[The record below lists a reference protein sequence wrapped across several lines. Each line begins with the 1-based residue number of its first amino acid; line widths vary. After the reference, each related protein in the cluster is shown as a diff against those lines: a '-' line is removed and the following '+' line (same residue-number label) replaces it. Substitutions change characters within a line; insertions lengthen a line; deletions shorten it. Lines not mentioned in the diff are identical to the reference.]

1 MTPTSA
7 EQPLWSELREGRGLV
22 VLLRHARTVPGTGDP
37 PGFQLDDCATQRN
50 LSEEGR
56 AQARRIGKEN
66 AMIRS
71 WSRRL
76 LGALFILAGL
86 NHFVQPRFY
95 LRMMPDY
102 LPAHKELVA
111 ASGYAEIVLG
121 VLAFFP
127 RLRSLTRWGLLALL
141 VAVFPANLNM
151 ALHPGRYPR
160 IPPALLWLRLPLQ
173 PALMAWVWWAT
184 ARAD

>member
-1 MTPTSA
+1 MT
-7 EQPLWSELREGRGLV
+7 
-22 VLLRHARTVPGTGDP
+22 H
-37 PGFQLDDCATQRN
+37 
-50 LSEEGR
+50 
-56 AQARRIGKEN
+56 
-66 AMIRS
+66 S

-102 LPAHKELVA
+102 LPAHEELVV
-111 ASGYAEIVLG
+111 ASGYAEIALG

-127 RLRSLTRWGLLALL
+127 RLRGLTRWGLLALL

-151 ALHPGRYPR
+151 ALHPERYPR
-160 IPPALLWLRLPLQ
+160 ISPALLWLRLPLQ